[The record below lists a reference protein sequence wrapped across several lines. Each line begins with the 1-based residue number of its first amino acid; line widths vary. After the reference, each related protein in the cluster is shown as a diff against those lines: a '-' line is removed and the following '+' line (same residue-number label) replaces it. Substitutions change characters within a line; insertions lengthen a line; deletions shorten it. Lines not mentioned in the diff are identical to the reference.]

1 MEHEDSTPCDR
12 ESSTDKGSLPATM
25 SFHEGDFLSV
35 SAAIGAFLV
44 QICSYGY
51 TTSFGVYQA
60 YYTQHYLTNQSP
72 STISWIGSTNAFL
85 FDTVGLI
92 SGRLYDLGYFYH
104 LLIGGSVLQAFSL
117 FMLSLAKPGQYYQV
131 FLAQGVCSG
140 CASGLIFVPTMAVLS
155 QHFKKHLAP
164 VMTLVMSGSCLG
176 ATIHPIMLNYLLNGP
191 LGFSNGVRASAG
203 FISGLLFLGCLLM
216 RTRLP
221 PSHSA
226 TSFVSAATKCVHDS
240 AYLLGVAGLFFY
252 MLWYYYPLFYLQLDS
267 QSHGIGETF
276 SFYSLV
282 IMNASS
288 FMAQFTSGMLVKK
301 VREDTLLI
309 IAGTGCTGLLF
320 SMAWIKTL
328 PGFVAIGVLYGF
340 FSGSALALW
349 GPILALLTP
358 DYSELGVRMGV
369 ASAIM
374 ALGGLIG
381 SPISGVLLTSNY
393 IWWRGAVFTG
403 TMAFSGTIAFVL
415 MKIQI
420 MRKSSPDAH
429 AREQRGSPEVVVA

>member
-1 MEHEDSTPCDR
+1 MEHEQSIPCDR
-12 ESSTDKGSLPATM
+12 ELSTDKGSLPATM
-25 SFHEGDFLSV
+25 SFQEGDFLSV

-60 YYTQHYLTNQSP
+60 YYTQYYLTNQSP
-72 STISWIGSTNAFL
+72 SAISWIGSTNAFL

-164 VMTLVMSGSCLG
+164 VMTL
-176 ATIHPIMLNYLLNGP
+176 

-216 RTRLP
+216 RTRSP

-226 TSFVSAATKCVHDS
+226 TSFISAATRCVHDS

-267 QSHGIGETF
+267 QSHGTGETF

-374 ALGGLIG
+374 VIRHVIG

-403 TMAFSGTIAFVL
+403 VSGN
-415 MKIQI
+415 
-420 MRKSSPDAH
+420 
-429 AREQRGSPEVVVA
+429 